1 MAKNKSKKLF
11 VFKAIALK
19 NIKGETERRTRMK
32 RILSIILVCVMM
44 LSLVACG
51 NTAPSASPSPSQSA
65 SPSADPSK
73 DPGEVKK
80 PVIGVAIFD
89 YSNNYVTYIRNSIM
103 AIAGDAADIQMVDA
117 QNDQAKQVEQIDILL
132 SKGVDVLC
140 VNAVDPKAASTIIGK
155 AKAADVPII
164 FFNRSPSADDMNS
177 YDKTW
182 YVGTT
187 PEDSGRMQAEMAMDA
202 YKNDSKFDKNG
213 DGVLQYVI
221 LKGTLGHPDAEARTQ
236 AVQDTFTQAGFKAEL
251 LDVQPGDFK
260 TQTAK
265 DITDVWMGK
274 FGDKIEMVLANNDAM
289 LLGGI
294 ESGKSE
300 GYFSGDAKKVMG
312 AVGINALPEVLPAIK
327 DGTII
332 GSILSDA
339 YSEGLNIY
347 TMAYNVATGKDVYEG
362 IEIDPDEMKAI
373 RVPYIPIGKDNVN
386 VAEEMYEKALK

>member
-1 MAKNKSKKLF
+1 ML
-11 VFKAIALK
+11 
-19 NIKGETERRTRMK
+19 
-32 RILSIILVCVMM
+32 
-44 LSLVACG
+44 LSLAACG
-51 NTAPSASPSPSQSA
+51 SGNKPGPSQSSTPSASQSA
-65 SPSADPSK
+65 EPTKPAN
-73 DPGEVKK
+73 EKK

-103 AIAGDAADIQMVDA
+103 SVGGDKADIQMVDA

-140 VNAVDPKAASTIIGK
+140 VNAVDPKAASTIISK

-164 FFNRSPSADDMNS
+164 FFNRSPSKEDMLS
-177 YDKTW
+177 YDKCW

-187 PEDSGRMQAEMAMDA
+187 PEDSGRMQAEMAMEA
-202 YKNDSKFDKNG
+202 FKNDSKFDKNG

-221 LKGTLGHPDAEARTQ
+221 LKGTLGHPDAEARTN
-236 AVQDTFTQAGFKAEL
+236 AVQETFANAGFKTEL

-265 DITDVWMGK
+265 DVTDVWMGK
-274 FGDKIEMVLANNDAM
+274 FGDKIEMILSNNDAM
-289 LLGGI
+289 LLGAI
-294 ESGKSE
+294 EAAKAE
-300 GYFSGDAKKVMG
+300 GYFSGDASKVMG
-312 AVGINALPEVLPAIK
+312 AIGINALPEILPAIK

-339 YSEGLNIY
+339 YSEGLNIF

-362 IEIDPDEMKAI
+362 VEIKPDDMKAI
-373 RVPYIPIGKDNVN
+373 RVPYIPISKDNVN
-386 VAEEMYEKALK
+386 VAEEMYAKALNK

>member
-1 MAKNKSKKLF
+1 MKRLLSVLLVLVMLFTLAACGSKKP
-11 VFKAIALK
+11 A
-19 NIKGETERRTRMK
+19 
-32 RILSIILVCVMM
+32 
-44 LSLVACG
+44 
-51 NTAPSASPSPSQSA
+51 PSQSA
-65 SPSADPSK
+65 TPSQSAQPSST
-73 DPGEVKK
+73 PANEKK

-89 YSNNYVTYIRNSIM
+89 YSNNYVTYIRNSIT
-103 AIAGDAADIQMVDA
+103 AVAGDKAEIQMVDA

-132 SKGVDVLC
+132 SRGVDVLC
-140 VNAVDPKAASTIIGK
+140 VNAVDPKAASTIISK
-155 AKAADVPII
+155 AKAANVPII

-177 YDKTW
+177 YDKCW

-202 YKNDSKFDKNG
+202 FKKDSKFDKNG

-221 LKGTLGHPDAEARTQ
+221 LKGTLGHPDAEARTK
-236 AVQDTFTQAGFKAEL
+236 AVQETFANAGFKAEL

-265 DITDVWMGK
+265 DVTDVWMGK
-274 FGDKIEMVLANNDAM
+274 FGDKIEMILSNNDAM

-294 ESGKSE
+294 EAAKSE
-300 GYFSGDAKKVMG
+300 GYFSGDPKKVMG
-312 AVGINALPEVLPAIK
+312 AIGINALPEILPAIK

-339 YSEGLNIY
+339 YSEGFYIY

-362 IEIDPDEMKAI
+362 VDIKPDAMKAI

>member
-1 MAKNKSKKLF
+1 
-11 VFKAIALK
+11 
-19 NIKGETERRTRMK
+19 
-32 RILSIILVCVMM
+32 MM

-65 SPSADPSK
+65 SASPSAGPSQN
-73 DPGEVKK
+73 PGTAKK

-103 AIAGDAADIQMVDA
+103 AVAGDKADIQMVDA

-132 SKGVDVLC
+132 SKGVDALC
-140 VNAVDPKAASTIIGK
+140 VNAVDPKAASTIIAK
-155 AKAADVPII
+155 AKAADVPLI
-164 FFNRSPSADDMNS
+164 FFNRSPSAEDMHS
-177 YDKTW
+177 YDKAW

-187 PEDSGRMQAEMAMDA
+187 PYDSGRMQAEMAMDA
-202 YKNDSKFDKNG
+202 FKKDSKFDKNG

-236 AVQDTFTQAGFKAEL
+236 AVQETFEKAGFKTEL

-265 DITDVWMGK
+265 DVTDVWMGK
-274 FGDKIEMVLANNDAM
+274 FGDKIEMILSNNDAM
-289 LLGGI
+289 LLGAI
-294 ESGKSE
+294 ESAKSE
-300 GYFSGDAKKVMG
+300 GYFSGDSKKVMG
-312 AVGINALPEVLPAIK
+312 AIGINALPEILPAIK

-339 YSEGLNIY
+339 YSEGKNIF

-362 IEIDPDEMKAI
+362 IDIKPDDMKAI
-373 RVPYIPIGKDNVN
+373 RVPYIPISKDNVN
-386 VAEEMYEKALK
+386 VAEEMYSKALK